1 MTQYKGYTIDN
12 VIFSSKEDIDR
23 FLEEQAVKAYR
34 VAVELFNNNR
44 NLEYS
49 MYCDQ
54 RADVLVNNYGY
65 TWEQIEALE
74 IATLEAIA

>member
-1 MTQYKGYTIDN
+1 MTQYKGYYIDN
-12 VIFSSKEDIDR
+12 VIFTSKEDIDI
-23 FLEEQAVKAYR
+23 FLKEKAVKAYR

-54 RADVLVNNYGY
+54 CADVLVNNFGY
-65 TWEQIEALE
+65 TWEQVEALE
-74 IATLEAIA
+74 IAVLEAIA

>member
-1 MTQYKGYTIDN
+1 MTQYKGYSIDN

-34 VAVELFNNNR
+34 IAVEFFNTNR

-54 RADVLVNNYGY
+54 RADILVNNYGY

>member
-34 VAVELFNNNR
+34 IAVELFDNNR

-54 RADVLVNNYGY
+54 CADVLVNNYGY

-74 IATLEAIA
+74 IATLKAIA